1 MERVGLAESLL
12 NSQEEEEEGR
22 LLVFTIFAP
31 SEAFAKLSLDTY
43 EGRDTQQEQVEEGM
57 SRYMT
62 MLRFI
67 KNV

>member
-22 LLVFTIFAP
+22 LFTIFAP